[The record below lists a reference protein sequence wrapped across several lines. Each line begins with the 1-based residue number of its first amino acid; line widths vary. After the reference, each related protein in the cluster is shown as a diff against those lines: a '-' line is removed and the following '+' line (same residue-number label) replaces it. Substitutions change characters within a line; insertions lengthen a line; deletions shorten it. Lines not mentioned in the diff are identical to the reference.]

1 MRLCPIDR
9 TAYLETMGRNWE
21 PIGRTLQGL
30 TLRCQELG
38 GAPDPAWL
46 KLPVRELATTLRAAE
61 ALDRLPCDALMRALL
76 RGGGI
81 GQPTPRQGYF
91 CAMRCL
97 CALDTLGIIHA
108 ELNDH
113 PLYPEPPTKWTD
125 EQLLEWLLVSNWQ
138 QRHDTWLKLNA
149 LSAATGLGL
158 YSG

>member
-1 MRLCPIDR
+1 MAMKRD
-9 TAYLETMGRNWE
+9 WE
-21 PIGRTLQGL
+21 QVGSTLQAL
-30 TLRCQELG
+30 TVRCRELG

-46 KLPVRELATTLRAAE
+46 ALPVRELATALRMAE
-61 ALDRLPCDALMRALL
+61 AVERLPCDALMRALL

-81 GQPTPRQGYF
+81 GQPTTRQSYF

-108 ELNDH
+108 KMDDR
-113 PLYPEPPTKWTD
+113 PLYSEPPANWTD

-138 QRHDTWLKLNA
+138 QRHDTWLKLTA
-149 LSAATGLGL
+149 FSAATGLGF